1 MENASKALLI
11 AAAVLIAIV
20 LISVGVKLLSG
31 TRETQE
37 KVEIVGSQLDSKN
50 NEFYDDIRYN
60 LERIDGFLPREKVKE
75 LFAFLNLSFDENKY
89 NWKIGIDIWDT
100 LCVHARFSIP
110 FIIHQNVDLQNYL
123 MGIRVEFDYTQRKNL
138 QLFKEIRV

>member
-1 MENASKALLI
+1 MD
-11 AAAVLIAIV
+11 AI
-20 LISVGVKLLSG
+20 
-31 TRETQE
+31 
-37 KVEIVGSQLDSKN
+37 
-50 NEFYDDIRYN
+50 N
-60 LERIDGFLPREKVKE
+60 LEYANGKLAYELVKCMHE
-75 LFAFLNLSFDENKY
+75 QARAEDLNFDVNKY
-89 NWKIGIDIWDT
+89 HWKIGIDIWET